1 MNLTRWTKRKTR
13 HVAPSAT
20 CHSYTQQEGQEPPAV
35 SRVASITKSQRGS
48 FSVSLPGVSSPAL
61 SSLSLSG
68 LSPSLSLFSPHTS
81 ATGTKWKETI
91 HLPCEGTRCLVL
103 CFSFLCLRFAPGLP
117 GGKPLT
123 TSNKDFFFLTGCSES
138 HNRSVKKFAHAQT

>member
-1 MNLTRWTKRKTR
+1 MYRRQEASESYKMDEEEDQ
-13 HVAPSAT
+13 T
-20 CHSYTQQEGQEPPAV
+20 CGSQWHMSQLHAAGRTGAS
-35 SRVASITKSQRGS
+35 SRFQSCVHHKVPKGL
-48 FSVSLPGVSSPAL
+48 FLCLPGGKVSLPGVSSLAL

-123 TSNKDFFFLTGCSES
+123 TSSKDFFFF
-138 HNRSVKKFAHAQT
+138 NWMF